1 MSPRRKRRRALFVAN
16 PAARGVMPAMVDVIR
31 HALSDGL
38 DVELFETT
46 GRGSARDAAAD
57 AVGAGAEVVVVF
69 SGDGTIN
76 EVVNGIA
83 GSGAALGVIPGG
95 ATNVLARNLGLSEDP
110 LEATSALIARSEAGQ
125 ARRLNVGAANGRCFV
140 INCGAGV
147 DAALMR
153 RVEDAAPTS
162 RTGHERAAI
171 AGAMRITRDYVGR
184 KPDLT
189 VKVDDRPELPAVSV
203 LVARTSPY
211 AYFKS
216 FQLKIHPGAAELDGG
231 LEVLTVRRLPA
242 RQMPRI
248 AYEMFSGGNLAVRP
262 EMDFAHD
269 ASVVE
274 IGATS
279 AFPVQLDGE
288 YVGEHEALHVEV
300 LRDALWVLA

>member
-1 MSPRRKRRRALFVAN
+1 MSPRRKRKKALFVAN
-16 PAARGVMPAMVDVIR
+16 PVARGVTPAMVDVIG
-31 HALSDGL
+31 HALADGL
-38 DVELFETT
+38 DVELFRTT
-46 GRGSARDAAAD
+46 GRGSARDAAAE
-57 AVGAGAEVVVVF
+57 AVANGVDVVVVF

-76 EVVNGIA
+76 EVVNGMV
-83 GSGAALGVIPGG
+83 GSGAALGLIPGG
-95 ATNVLARNLGLSEDP
+95 ATNVLARNLGLSEDA
-110 LEATSALIARSEAGQ
+110 LEATSALIARAAAGE
-125 ARRLNVGAANGRCFV
+125 ARRLNVGSANGRCFV

-153 RVEDAAPTS
+153 KVEDASPRS

-171 AGAMRITRDYVGR
+171 AGALGITRDYVGR
-184 KPDLT
+184 RPDLT

-216 FQLKIHPGAAELDGG
+216 LQLKIHPEPTELDGG
-231 LEVLTVRRLPA
+231 LEVLSVRRLPA
-242 RQMPRI
+242 KQMPRI
-248 AYEMFSGGNLAVRP
+248 AYEIFTGGNLASRP

-274 IGATS
+274 IGATHP
-279 AFPVQLDGE
+279 FPVQLDGE
-288 YVGEHEALHVEV
+288 YVGEHDALHVEV